1 MSDVLTAQKVAFD
14 QQKYGRAM
22 TVDVHS
28 LTWAAIRQE
37 VRKRISDLHLQ
48 LERSQPEGETNLI
61 RGQIMAMREILAFGE
76 PAERPQFTE
85 PKLY

>member
-1 MSDVLTAQKVAFD
+1 
-14 QQKYGRAM
+14 M

-28 LTWAAIRQE
+28 GTWAAIRQAI
-37 VRKRISDLHLQ
+37 RTRISDLHLD
-48 LERSQPEGETNLI
+48 LERPQSEGETNLL
-61 RGQIMAMREILAFGE
+61 RGRIEAMREILAFGE